1 MNPARLLV
9 LLVLILLPLGVVDC
23 EEEEKLVEI
32 ETDKQRVIN
41 NKFKI
46 MSESKKLFRIFNQF
60 NTNEYIKSGSTLV
73 GTEAILTGI
82 LNDKLRWTKKHGDII
97 SIREK
102 DSNQSIPVLVP
113 PFLKDL
119 NICIGDQVT
128 LKIKIRNDTMLIA
141 KEISKHEREAQ
152 K

>member
-41 NKFKI
+41 NKLKKL
-46 MSESKKLFRIFNQF
+46 SETKKLFRIFNQF

-102 DSNQSIPVLVP
+102 DSNLS
-113 PFLKDL
+113 
-119 NICIGDQVT
+119 
-128 LKIKIRNDTMLIA
+128 LIH
-141 KEISKHEREAQ
+141 I
-152 K
+152 